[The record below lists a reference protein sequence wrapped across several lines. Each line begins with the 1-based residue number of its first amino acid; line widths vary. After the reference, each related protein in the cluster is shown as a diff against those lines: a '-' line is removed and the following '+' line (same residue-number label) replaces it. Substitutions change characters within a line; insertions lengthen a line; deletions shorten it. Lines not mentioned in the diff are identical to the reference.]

1 MYWILLVI
9 QYVGMAALFF
19 VILYVSRQHSSR
31 IQTLLVMLLY
41 ATVFNIAG
49 YTLEM
54 QAATKKLAMQSLK
67 FTYLGKPFIIF
78 IMYLFVMEY
87 CGVKL
92 SKKKVNLF
100 FGISVFVAALVFTNE
115 HHSLF
120 YSSISY
126 TKEGLFPHLVLGHG
140 LFYNLYIILVLYF
153 VFSTFYVCVQK
164 YRKDKSEIMRKQVTV
179 LLVMVLLTFLCLVL
193 FLFKLTD
200 GYDSTTLA
208 YLVAVFLFQRLI
220 RKYKLFDTLRLAQQ
234 EAVEY
239 MSNGLIVLNIYGGL
253 VYTNPEAE
261 KILEKLQKERS
272 EGLQYLEDLAAKSEN
287 LFLDECSLLEHKNSE
302 KCQMMFRLS
311 RNRMETT
318 LYHKNTLN
326 NSPESHPDCSEK
338 KGKQHEKKEKTNAVH
353 CRNVLLRFSCSSY
366 RNIGIFR
373 LPDGP

>member
-19 VILYVSRQHSSR
+19 EILYVSRQHSSR

-54 QAATKKLAMQSLK
+54 QAATKELAMQSLK

-126 TKEGLFPHLVLGHG
+126 TEDGLFPHLVLGHG

-239 MSNGLIVLNIYGGL
+239 MSNGLIVLNIYGGF
-253 VYTNPEAE
+253 TRTRR
-261 KILEKLQKERS
+261 QKR
-272 EGLQYLEDLAAKSEN
+272 YWKS
-287 LFLDECSLLEHKNSE
+287 
-302 KCQMMFRLS
+302 
-311 RNRMETT
+311 
-318 LYHKNTLN
+318 
-326 NSPESHPDCSEK
+326 
-338 KGKQHEKKEKTNAVH
+338 
-353 CRNVLLRFSCSSY
+353 CRKSGVRGY
-366 RNIGIFR
+366 NI
-373 LPDGP
+373 

>member
-19 VILYVSRQHSSR
+19 EILYVSSQHSSR

-126 TKEGLFPHLVLGHG
+126 TKEGLWYWDMDCFTTC
-140 LFYNLYIILVLYF
+140 I
-153 VFSTFYVCVQK
+153 
-164 YRKDKSEIMRKQVTV
+164 
-179 LLVMVLLTFLCLVL
+179 L
-193 FLFKLTD
+193 FLYYISF
-200 GYDSTTLA
+200 
-208 YLVAVFLFQRLI
+208 FLPFTCA
-220 RKYKLFDTLRLAQQ
+220 F
-234 EAVEY
+234 
-239 MSNGLIVLNIYGGL
+239 
-253 VYTNPEAE
+253 
-261 KILEKLQKERS
+261 
-272 EGLQYLEDLAAKSEN
+272 
-287 LFLDECSLLEHKNSE
+287 
-302 KCQMMFRLS
+302 
-311 RNRMETT
+311 
-318 LYHKNTLN
+318 
-326 NSPESHPDCSEK
+326 
-338 KGKQHEKKEKTNAVH
+338 
-353 CRNVLLRFSCSSY
+353 
-366 RNIGIFR
+366 RNIGKTNQKLCASR
-373 LPDGP
+373 